1 MNRSMNRS
9 RNHRKGNGQVA
20 HRPYIAIPLLL
31 LLLLWSAACR
41 QGAGAS
47 AVNVATQAPT
57 APLLAAAP
65 ATLTPPAT
73 VTETPPPT
81 ATPPLPTPTEMAT
94 PAATAT
100 PALTP
105 TPDPYAGLTIA
116 DLASRS
122 YGQGGRLEVVQEL
135 AVTES
140 FTRTLITYPSD
151 GLTIYGF
158 MNEPFGAGPFP
169 VALVLHGYIPPENY
183 GTIGYTTRYADS
195 LARAGYLVIHPN
207 YRNHG
212 PSDKTEAFLNDDEP
226 ADFRVGYAVDV
237 LNLMAI
243 VRAQAGA
250 PGPLA
255 NANAAEMHLLGH
267 SMGGGMALRI
277 ITVDD
282 GVRAAALYGSM
293 SGDEYKNYE
302 RILVWSDGETGEEEL
317 ATAPEDMERIA
328 PIHHL
333 HRIQAAVAIHHGEA
347 DDVVPPEWS
356 ADLCQRL
363 QELGK
368 IVECFIYPGAPHT
381 FQGEVD
387 RLFQQRVIDFFN
399 RH

>member
-1 MNRSMNRS
+1 MNGRSSS
-9 RNHRKGNGQVA
+9 RTVA
-20 HRPYIAIPLLL
+20 LRWRALLL
-31 LLLLWSAACR
+31 LLFIVPLAACR
-41 QGAGAS
+41 QDATVPVAGAPGGS
-47 AVNVATQAPT
+47 VAAQASPTLAPT
-57 APLLAAAP
+57 AAP
-65 ATLTPPAT
+65 AT
-73 VTETPPPT
+73 VTPPPT
-81 ATPPLPTPTEMAT
+81 VTQTAPPTATSPPPDPTETAP

-100 PALTP
+100 PTLTP

-116 DLASRS
+116 DLAARS
-122 YGQGGRLEVVQEL
+122 YGQGGELEVVQQL

-140 FTRTLITYPSD
+140 FTRTLVTYPSD

-158 MNEPFGAGPFP
+158 MNVPFGRGPFP

-183 GTIGYTTRYADS
+183 GTIAYTTRYADA

-212 PSDKTEAFLNDDEP
+212 PSDQTEAFANDDEP

-237 LNLMAI
+237 LNLIAI
-243 VRAQAGA
+243 VKAQAGT

-255 NANAAEMHLLGH
+255 AADADEVHLLGH
-267 SMGGGMALRI
+267 SMGGGIALRI
-277 ITVDD
+277 ITVNA

-302 RILVWSDGETGEEEL
+302 RILVWSNGETGEEEL
-317 ATAPEDMERIA
+317 GTPPEEMERIA

-333 HRIQAAVAIHHGEA
+333 DRIEAAVSIHHGEA

-356 ADLCQRL
+356 AELCQRL

-368 IVECFIYPGAPHT
+368 TVECFIYPDAPHT
-381 FQGEVD
+381 FHDAAD
-387 RLFQQRVIDFFN
+387 RLLQQRVIDFFN
-399 RH
+399 RY